1 METKF
6 GEAYVRDNSG
16 GHFWNID
23 ETNKGFVFPAYLCTI
38 NQNAM
43 PVNKDAMAR
52 YRIIDRMLADPQKD
66 YTTKDIEKAVARE
79 CPRVTTRM
87 IQKDIKA
94 LEEAPFNKKM
104 LRGQGGRG
112 TVRYED
118 QSTPLFFQELTE
130 DEEEILREA
139 LESLGQFEGL
149 ENFKWLE
156 NLQKRLDMPRKKKV
170 RPAISFARNDVLQIP
185 ENLLGQIYSAI
196 ARRKVIR
203 FGYRRFQDAGQP
215 FKQVTVYP
223 YQLRQSNN
231 RWFLLCNPVGND
243 EFPFDPDTIY
253 NYALDR
259 MDGKVEYVEEM
270 PYIDT
275 SVNIDARFNEI
286 IGVTYKKGEK
296 IRDIYFAVKSEAVNY
311 VQTKFIHS
319 SQDEVNPIV
328 EKEFKEKYP
337 SLRDCKFFVIS
348 CRPNQELLAMFASY
362 RENLIVVEPADI
374 RAEMKQIIQQSLK
387 NYQVL

>member
-1 METKF
+1 
-6 GEAYVRDNSG
+6 
-16 GHFWNID
+16 
-23 ETNKGFVFPAYLCTI
+23 
-38 NQNAM
+38 M

-66 YTTKDIEKAVARE
+66 YTTKDIEMAVSRE

-130 DEEEILREA
+130 DEAEILREA

-185 ENLLGQIYSAI
+185 DNLLGQIYSAI

-215 FKQVTVYP
+215 YKQVTVYT

-243 EFPFDPDTIY
+243 EFPFDPDMIY

-259 MDGKVEYVEEM
+259 MNGKVEYVEDM

-286 IGVTYKKGEK
+286 IGVTYLKGEK
-296 IRDIYFAVKSEAVNY
+296 VRDIYFAVRPDAVNY
-311 VQTKFIHS
+311 VQTKFNHP
-319 SQDEVNPIV
+319 SQDEVNPVV
-328 EKEFKEKYP
+328 EQEFIEKYP
-337 SLRDCKFFVIS
+337 SLSDCKFFVIN
-348 CRPNQELLAMFASY
+348 CRPNRELYAMFASY
-362 RENLIVVEPADI
+362 RENVIVVEPADI
-374 RAEMKQIIQQSLK
+374 RDELKRSMQLSLQ
-387 NYQVL
+387 NYQAL